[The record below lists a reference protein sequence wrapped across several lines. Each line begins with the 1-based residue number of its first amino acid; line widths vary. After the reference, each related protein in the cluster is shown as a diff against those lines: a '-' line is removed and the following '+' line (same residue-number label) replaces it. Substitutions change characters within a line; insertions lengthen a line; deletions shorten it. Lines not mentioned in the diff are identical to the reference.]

1 MRDKKDSAQKQDA
14 GRNFQR
20 AAKPI
25 LTEYEKVQET
35 FRKNFERLK
44 AERLARETKP
54 DDKEQNWSN
63 NKRGSNPPTLQAT
76 HDRAETGQAR
86 TQDQGWV
93 VRDARRGRPQYAAGS
108 QAPAK
113 SQESEEVLTHEWV
126 SLFQPYRFV
135 SLLGC
140 LSSIRLAFASER
152 FLISALIFSIRVIA
166 SDFWIL
172 RIEFTCAPSDK
183 LCLSG

>member
-54 DDKEQNWSN
+54 DDKEHN
-63 NKRGSNPPTLQAT
+63 
-76 HDRAETGQAR
+76 
-86 TQDQGWV
+86 
-93 VRDARRGRPQYAAGS
+93 
-108 QAPAK
+108 
-113 SQESEEVLTHEWV
+113 
-126 SLFQPYRFV
+126 
-135 SLLGC
+135 
-140 LSSIRLAFASER
+140 
-152 FLISALIFSIRVIA
+152 
-166 SDFWIL
+166 
-172 RIEFTCAPSDK
+172 
-183 LCLSG
+183 